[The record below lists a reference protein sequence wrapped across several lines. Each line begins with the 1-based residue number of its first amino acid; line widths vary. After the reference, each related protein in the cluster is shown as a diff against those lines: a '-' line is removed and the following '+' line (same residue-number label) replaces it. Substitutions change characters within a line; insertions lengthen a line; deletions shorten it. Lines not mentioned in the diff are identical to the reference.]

1 MRASEMGLGTLLAWG
16 FGFRQTLASMLYG
29 ASPSDLWSHTS
40 GLTAVAL
47 IAALAAVGGRAQRL
61 ETGEHLAR
69 DIERSE
75 KRLEVGTAG
84 VTRVST
90 SVPTTGFV

>member
-1 MRASEMGLGTLLAWG
+1 MGLGTLLAWG

-47 IAALAAVGGRAQRL
+47 IAALAALARVERKGWKR
-61 ETGEHLAR
+61 EHLAR

-84 VTRVST
+84 VTRDST
-90 SVPTTGFV
+90 